1 MRMKGAK
8 IDPPKRLGGSLIS
21 RIGKLSGRIFSRLLK
36 DHGIGEINPA
46 QGRILF
52 ALWRGDGIPIRE
64 LSSRTGLE
72 KSTLTTMLDRLERDG
87 MLTRS
92 FVPEDRR
99 VTLISLTDGSREVLK
114 NWAIVSGEIDS
125 IWYKGFS
132 ESEILGFEAA
142 LERVFK
148 NLQDAET

>member
-1 MRMKGAK
+1 
-8 IDPPKRLGGSLIS
+8 
-21 RIGKLSGRIFSRLLK
+21 
-36 DHGIGEINPA
+36 
-46 QGRILF
+46 
-52 ALWRGDGIPIRE
+52 
-64 LSSRTGLE
+64 
-72 KSTLTTMLDRLERDG
+72 MLDRLERDG